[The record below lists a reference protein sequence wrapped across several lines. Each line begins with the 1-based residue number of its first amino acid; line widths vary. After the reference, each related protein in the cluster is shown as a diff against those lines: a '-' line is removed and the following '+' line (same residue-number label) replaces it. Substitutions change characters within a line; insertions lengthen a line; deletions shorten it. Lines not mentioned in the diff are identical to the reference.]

1 MQAINVTVTVLSA
14 RKVLGKGPLGT
25 TLGSNTIWGLCFHV
39 WGKRGGPQ
47 LQGGRTERG
56 RSYRRREGLGRL
68 TEGPWRMNEQY
79 SDGQEQEEEE
89 SPKASEY
96 GSPCFQRGSQRPEPG
111 MPELSAEAVSV

>member
-1 MQAINVTVTVLSA
+1 MLAINVTVIVLSA

-25 TLGSNTIWGLCFHV
+25 TLGSNTIWGLWFHV

-79 SDGQEQEEEE
+79 SDGQEQKEEE
-89 SPKASEY
+89 SPKASAIRE
-96 GSPCFQRGSQRPEPG
+96 PLLPEGIPA
-111 MPELSAEAVSV
+111 SWARDA